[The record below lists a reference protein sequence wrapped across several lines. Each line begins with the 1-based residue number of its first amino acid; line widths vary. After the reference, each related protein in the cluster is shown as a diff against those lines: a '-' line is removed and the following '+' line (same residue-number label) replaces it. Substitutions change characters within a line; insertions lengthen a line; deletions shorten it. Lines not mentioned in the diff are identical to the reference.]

1 MAQTTKAARRIP
13 PKGSSDTV
21 RVVVPPAELHERLV
35 RLGGDAA
42 HRRRQPLRERLQ
54 RVLREPR
61 GRRSLVHLAI
71 VAVPL
76 VVTLVLLL
84 LGIPGEASLGW

>member
-1 MAQTTKAARRIP
+1 M
-13 PKGSSDTV
+13 

-35 RLGGDAA
+35 RLGGDAE
-42 HRRRQPLRERLQ
+42 RSSRQPLRERLQ
-54 RVLREPR
+54 RMLREPR
-61 GRRSLVHLAI
+61 GRRSLAHLAI
-71 VAVPL
+71 VAVPV

>member
-1 MAQTTKAARRIP
+1 
-13 PKGSSDTV
+13 V

-42 HRRRQPLRERLQ
+42 HGSGLPWRERLR

-61 GRRSLVHLAI
+61 GRRSLAHLAI

>member
-1 MAQTTKAARRIP
+1 
-13 PKGSSDTV
+13 
-21 RVVVPPAELHERLV
+21 
-35 RLGGDAA
+35 
-42 HRRRQPLRERLQ
+42 
-54 RVLREPR
+54 VLREPR
-61 GRRSLVHLAI
+61 GRRSLAHLAI

>member
-1 MAQTTKAARRIP
+1 M
-13 PKGSSDTV
+13 

-61 GRRSLVHLAI
+61 GRRSLAHLAI

>member
-1 MAQTTKAARRIP
+1 
-13 PKGSSDTV
+13 
-21 RVVVPPAELHERLV
+21 LV

-42 HRRRQPLRERLQ
+42 PKRGQPLRERFQ

-61 GRRSLVHLAI
+61 GRRALAHLAL
-71 VAVPL
+71 VALPL

-84 LGIPGEASLGW
+84 LGVPGEASLGW